1 MSVDFF
7 VDILTKENNI
17 WKLEANSKCFNALK
31 NLSIFRGEINE
42 DIRRAELSKED
53 LDAIKH
59 FREYDELTNLGLV
72 KNDSEIVKK
81 ATKQKIDGCE
91 VYLVDE
97 HEQFTPLSFEEE
109 RKLPTT
115 SIVAISAYKRKT
127 RDGEYFDMNSFI
139 DWKRKQENEL
149 DKLLTKKYSFDKIEE
164 SLDYLKLSEDEKTN
178 VLSEKDSLED
188 DVFEKKGQLF
198 ACSEMIGIL
207 NFFEQFSDNCIAF
220 IYSE

>member
-7 VDILTKENNI
+7 IDILTKENNI
-17 WKLEANSKCFNALK
+17 WKLEANSKCFNVLK

-42 DIRRAELSKED
+42 DIKRAQISKED

-59 FREYDELTNLGLV
+59 FREYDELTDLGFV
-72 KNDSEIVKK
+72 KNDSEIAKK
-81 ATKQKIDGCE
+81 AIKQKIDGRE
-91 VYLVDE
+91 IYLVDE
-97 HEQFTPLSFEEE
+97 NEKFTPLSFAEEK
-109 RKLPTT
+109 KLPIT
-115 SIVAISAYKRKT
+115 SMVSIYTHKRKV

-164 SLDYLKLSEDEKTN
+164 TLDYLKLSEDEKTN

-188 DVFEKKGQLF
+188 DIFEKKSQIF